1 MIDGAMPLP
10 PLNVLAVEPTYPGKL
25 GALAS
30 DLARLRG
37 CRVAFLHHRLDPGV
51 EPPPPNVTLLRHA
64 VGGAAREPSVAWDRH
79 LERGYCYAY
88 AAFEFLR
95 DHPVRPVDLILGHSA
110 HLGSTLFLATLEPGV
125 PILQRVDPYLHPS
138 ENDLADDDAQTLG
151 IDYALWRRS
160 ANAMSLLDLENGV
173 IPWAASAWTRD
184 TYPPEY
190 RASIAVHPESVD
202 HRRFRRAGPRPR
214 NIASRA
220 LDPATRLVA
229 FAARSADR
237 LRGVDHFVALAERL
251 IATRP
256 DVVCAL
262 VGEPVVT
269 RSLDV
274 RDHGISTLDRLLASS
289 PLQNEDRLW
298 RLGRVDSATLRDLLQ
313 RADLYVAPGRHAE
326 PTRVLGQ
333 AMAAGCV
340 VLGWDI
346 APMRE
351 WIVPGFNG
359 LLAPERD
366 LDALTAAALAVLDDP
381 AAHDPIAR
389 AAATWIAIER
399 EPAAGLEAL
408 IRPALLASLAAR
420 HS

>member
-1 MIDGAMPLP
+1 MPFP
-10 PLNVLAVEPTYPGKL
+10 PLHVLIVEPAYPGKL
-25 GALAS
+25 GALAA

-37 CRVAFLHHRLDPGV
+37 CRVAFLHHRLDAGV

-64 VGGAAREPSVAWDRH
+64 VGGAAREPSVSWDRH

-88 AAFEFLR
+88 GAFEFLR

-110 HLGSTLFLATLEPGV
+110 HLGSTLFLATLYPGV
-125 PILQRVDPYLHPS
+125 PILQRVDPYLHPG
-138 ENDLADDDAQTLG
+138 EHDLADDDAPTLG
-151 IDYALWRRS
+151 LDYALWRRS
-160 ANAMSLLDLENGV
+160 ANAMSLLDLENEV
-173 IPWAASAWTRD
+173 SPWAASAWTRD

-190 RASIAVHPESVD
+190 RASIAVRPESVD
-202 HRRFRRAGPRPR
+202 HRRFRRAGPRPAT
-214 NIASRA
+214 IAGRT

-251 IATRP
+251 IAARP

-262 VGEPVVT
+262 VGEPVAT
-269 RSLDV
+269 RCLDV

-289 PLQNEDRLW
+289 PLQNDDRFW
-298 RLGRVDSATLRDLLQ
+298 RLGRIGAAGLRDLLH
-313 RADLYVAPGRHAE
+313 RADLYVAPGRRAE
-326 PTRVLGQ
+326 PTGVLGQ

-340 VLGWDI
+340 ALGWDI

-359 LLAPERD
+359 LLAPAYD
-366 LDALTAAALAVLDDP
+366 LDTLTDAALAVLDDP
-381 AAHDPIAR
+381 AAHHPIAR
-389 AAATWIAIER
+389 AAAAWIAAER
-399 EPAAGLEAL
+399 HPGQCLDGL
-408 IRPALLASLAAR
+408 IRSALPEPLATR
-420 HS
+420 H